1 MPNDQ
6 SNVPCQQKNSN
17 SLQKFNQ
24 VIAVYDMHIV
34 LLGATANISGE
45 GRGQVML
52 MSQPYAKSLFHFPY
66 MSLSSFG
73 LCHMRISAQS

>member
-34 LLGATANISGE
+34 LLGATANIPGE
-45 GRGQVML
+45 GRG
-52 MSQPYAKSLFHFPY
+52 
-66 MSLSSFG
+66 
-73 LCHMRISAQS
+73 